1 MIHISIPEEFVDQ
14 IEKSAL
20 EEAAAVAL
28 QVGLAEAIHLSE
40 HEKPNTKETDL
51 SIVIDNDSKLQELNL
66 QFRNVNTPTDVLAFP
81 AFEKDPETEHTYLG
95 DVIISF
101 PQALSQAQSS
111 NHSVEAEL
119 QLLTVHGILHLLGY
133 EHENGDAKGSMWNTQ
148 ELVLRRL
155 GAKINWSPDE

>member
-101 PQALSQAQSS
+101 HKHYHRLNPLTT
-111 NHSVEAEL
+111 
-119 QLLTVHGILHLLGY
+119 LLKPSFNCSRFMEYCTCWDTNMKTEMQRAACGTHK
-133 EHENGDAKGSMWNTQ
+133 N
-148 ELVLRRL
+148 
-155 GAKINWSPDE
+155 